1 MSLTKPKIKLS
12 HMLATIML
20 CFSYLPFSATSH
32 TLSPNAST
40 NNSASTNAN
49 VNTALA
55 EQSSTMTVNDGPY
68 VAIQSDHYLVSWVCK
83 NKLNSIKVKLDKLPY
98 KFNQCGLKATI
109 DKREFTTDKVK
120 YKGDFKIAAFSDMHG
135 QLDLAQELLTNNGI
149 IDKKGNWH
157 FGNGH
162 LVITGDIFD
171 RGPKVTEALWFIY
184 QLEQQ
189 AEQAGGKIH
198 FLLGNHEVMVLN
210 GDLRY
215 LHPKYN
221 EVAKLYKQPFEQ
233 LFGKET
239 LLGQWLRSKSVLVKI
254 NNALFAHG
262 GFHPD
267 LAKDKL
273 KLKYINQVFRD
284 NLVKAN
290 LKEPRDGLGK
300 YLHKTNGP
308 VWYRGYFKDDGATS
322 EELDIILKHFKIN
335 HLIVGHTSMNTV
347 ESHHQGRVIA
357 IDSSLKRGQYGEL
370 LLIKGEQMWRATL
383 EGKKMRL

>member
-1 MSLTKPKIKLS
+1 MSLAIQKIKLS

-20 CFSYLPFSATSH
+20 CFYSLPFAATSH
-32 TLSPNAST
+32 TLGSSANT
-40 NNSASTNAN
+40 NNSASTNISKAP
-49 VNTALA
+49 A

-68 VAIQSDHYLVSWVCK
+68 VDIQSDHYLISWVCK
-83 NKLNSIKVKLDKLPY
+83 NKLSSIKVKLDKLPY
-98 KFNQCGLKATI
+98 KFKECGLKATI
-109 DKREFTTDKVK
+109 DSRTFTPDKVK
-120 YKGDFKIAAFSDMHG
+120 YKGDFKVAAFSDMHG
-135 QLDLAQELLTNNGI
+135 QLDLAQKLLINNGI
-149 IDKKGNWH
+149 IDKKGNWN
-157 FGNGH
+157 FGDGH

-254 NNALFAHG
+254 NDALFAHG

-273 KLKYINQVFRD
+273 KLKHINQVFRD

-308 VWYRGYFKDDGATS
+308 IWYRGYFKDDGASS

-335 HLIVGHTSMNTV
+335 HLIVGHTSMKAV

-370 LLIKGEQMWRATL
+370 LFIKGDKMWRATL
-383 EGKKMRL
+383 EGKKIRL